1 MKLVWQ
7 LSRKILTCVLSDHFK
22 PFSFHPSDLSVLHA
36 AIWFRL
42 TQIFPLFI
50 LVLLRLSSDSH
61 ISGGS
66 LSYEGIGII
75 SLSAEKKAKQKSV
88 RHGYN
93 FYEHLTVQYFVQSRW
108 IWRGASLCLLDWLVQ
123 FRIYR
128 KWTFTSFQL
137 VFLRFGNIIS

>member
-1 MKLVWQ
+1 MCPIRPFQTIFLPSIWFVCLACCYMISVDSN
-7 LSRKILTCVLSDHFK
+7 LSTFHLGSPQTEQWFTYFRG
-22 PFSFHPSDLSVLHA
+22 FSFLWRNRHNIPKVLK
-36 AIWFRL
+36 
-42 TQIFPLFI
+42 
-50 LVLLRLSSDSH
+50 
-61 ISGGS
+61 
-66 LSYEGIGII
+66 
-75 SLSAEKKAKQKSV
+75 KKAKQKSM